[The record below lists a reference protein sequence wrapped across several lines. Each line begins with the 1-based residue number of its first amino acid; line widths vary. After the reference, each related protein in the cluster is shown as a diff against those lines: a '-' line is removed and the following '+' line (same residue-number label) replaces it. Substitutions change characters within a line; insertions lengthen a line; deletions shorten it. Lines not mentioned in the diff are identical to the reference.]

1 MVKELSKLILDW
13 STLSL
18 LSRVVGR
25 SEDFLSFSELF
36 LLTVVV
42 AVVFPEL
49 EWFLVVC
56 GMELDSDSLE
66 ELACMLASGNLS

>member
-18 LSRVVGR
+18 LSRLVGL
-25 SEDFLSFSELF
+25 SDDFLSVSELF
-36 LLTVVV
+36 FVTVVV

-66 ELACMLASGNLS
+66 ELESMLASGNLS

>member
-18 LSRVVGR
+18 LSRLVGR

-56 GMELDSDSLE
+56 GMELDSDNLE